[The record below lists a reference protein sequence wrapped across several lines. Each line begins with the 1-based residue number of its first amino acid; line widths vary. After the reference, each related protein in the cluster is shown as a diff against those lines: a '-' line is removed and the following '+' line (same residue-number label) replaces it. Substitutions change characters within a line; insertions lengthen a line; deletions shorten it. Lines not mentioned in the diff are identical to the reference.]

1 MQALGLP
8 APLCDAACEVVADAH
23 GDCVDGSVLPSALA
37 VAGVTPVDALRV
49 YAALVKVCRGCVQR
63 SAQSLAAGA
72 PAHPACVYCGCV
84 CVCVCGLRARV
95 QPVYPE
101 GVVHPCA
108 LVDAMVG
115 CSLAG
120 EVVEATASK
129 LLSNPT

>member
-1 MQALGLP
+1 VEEAMQALGLP

-49 YAALVKVCRGCVQR
+49 YAALVKVRVEGVQR
-63 SAQSLAAGA
+63 SALSLAAGA
-72 PAHPACVYCGCV
+72 PLRTPRV
-84 CVCVCGLRARV
+84 CVLVCACV
-95 QPVYPE
+95 QPVYAE

-108 LVDAMVG
+108 LVDAMMG

-120 EVVEATASK
+120 EVVEATARK
-129 LLSNPT
+129 LLSSPT